1 MYEHIIRSLL
11 KEELE
16 PLKNEILQSMKM
28 QREESRYLTRKQ
40 VAQYLNIGLSTVD
53 YWTRLGK
60 LTKIRVNGSIR
71 FDKRDVDRIFKS
83 RNDEG

>member
-1 MYEHIIRSLL
+1 MYFFNEEKLQ
-11 KEELE
+11 EELQV
-16 PLKNEILQSMKM
+16 LKDEILQAIK
-28 QREESRYLTRKQ
+28 QNREESRYLTRKQ

-83 RNDEG
+83 RNDER